1 MYNDDYETGMH
12 SGTNKLGGTYVSIP
26 CFPPELPSNV
36 SSIFHA
42 LLYYTKD
49 RAQFGNFA
57 VFRILIEEL
66 RFLEKTGI
74 ELTLPN
80 RKVQVFFKLGLI
92 IADNLG
98 IHGLLGFVESFQGN
112 FACRF
117 CKMDKAQRSL
127 ATIEDKAYLRTK
139 TSYQRD
145 LLLNDMSRTGI
156 KEKRAFNRLPN
167 FHVLENLSSDIMHD
181 FLEGTCVFD
190 MAALLNHFINEKK
203 YFSLDQLNSRMIFH
217 DWGLTHS
224 GNIPSQISQKDLK
237 KDNMRMSASEML
249 SFVHHFGI
257 LIGELIPQDDV
268 AWRLYIIIRKITD
281 IVMSPSIQI
290 QCSTILRDLIK
301 EHHLLARN
309 VLQRHLKPK
318 DHFMIH
324 LPTVMENCGPLVNLW
339 CMRFEEKHYESKLLL
354 SNSCCKKNVCL
365 TVAKKQ
371 QKKLAFALYGKTL
384 FSNLKIGT
392 SQICT
397 VKDLPISYSKT
408 SKEYQQFQNS
418 KIKIL
423 KWVQKNGSFYKPYMI
438 LCVEELDS
446 NPVFGIIKFIYM
458 ENNNIFFIYNKL
470 TTVFRNHEYAYEVLE
485 ITNNDCMTNYD
496 SLVSPYPLSLISSS
510 NKKFVLLRHAL

>member
-1 MYNDDYETGMH
+1 
-12 SGTNKLGGTYVSIP
+12 
-26 CFPPELPSNV
+26 
-36 SSIFHA
+36 
-42 LLYYTKD
+42 
-49 RAQFGNFA
+49 
-57 VFRILIEEL
+57 
-66 RFLEKTGI
+66 
-74 ELTLPN
+74 
-80 RKVQVFFKLGLI
+80 
-92 IADNLG
+92 
-98 IHGLLGFVESFQGN
+98 
-112 FACRF
+112 
-117 CKMDKAQRSL
+117 MDKAQRSL
-127 ATIEDKAYLRTK
+127 ATIEGKAYLRTK

-156 KEKRAFNRLPN
+156 KEKCAFNRLPN

-224 GNIPSQISQKDLK
+224 DNIPSQISQKDLK

-423 KWVQKNGSFYKPYMI
+423 KRVQKNGSFYKPYMI
-438 LCVEELDS
+438 LCVE
-446 NPVFGIIKFIYM
+446 
-458 ENNNIFFIYNKL
+458 
-470 TTVFRNHEYAYEVLE
+470 
-485 ITNNDCMTNYD
+485 
-496 SLVSPYPLSLISSS
+496 
-510 NKKFVLLRHAL
+510 